1 MDGRCPRVSSVFGRK
16 KVETPEPS
24 PEEAAP
30 GRPGAKNRP
39 TPKRREAQ
47 AARLHPLV
55 PADRKAAAA
64 AAKDAERSDRARR
77 QEAMRRGEEWALL
90 PRDRG
95 PERAWVR
102 DFVDSRWNV
111 GEFLLPV
118 MLVGLPFM
126 FIDPT
131 SSTARIGFSIVY
143 GAFAVFILDTLI
155 MWFQLRRGYGATFGT
170 KPPGGTFFYAMSRT
184 MSFRRTRMPLPRV
197 QRGQR
202 PGRSR

>member
-1 MDGRCPRVSSVFGRK
+1 MASVFGRK
-16 KVETPEPS
+16 KDEPAAVPEQDAIG
-24 PEEAAP
+24 E

-47 AARLHPLV
+47 AARMQPLV
-55 PADRKAAAA
+55 PLDRKAAAQH
-64 AAKDAERSDRARR
+64 AKDAQRADRARR

-118 MLVGLPFM
+118 MLIGLPFM

-131 SSTARIGFSIVY
+131 SSLARFGVSIVY
-143 GAFAVFILDTLI
+143 GAFAVFIVDTFV
-155 MWFQLRRGYGATFGT
+155 MWFQLRRRYAETFGG
-170 KPPGGTFFYAMSRT
+170 KPPGGTFFYAMRRT
-184 MSFRRTRMPLPRV
+184 MSFRRTRMPLPRL

-202 PGRSR
+202 WTKPKA